1 MAGTSPA
8 MTKRSASALS
18 FLIEV
23 KDDSPGATI
32 FEQASMEVVMPV
44 DSILVSAAVV
54 SVFVVFAAAL
64 AWASVH
70 APGVRQPAPEVR
82 KRRPF

>member
-1 MAGTSPA
+1 
-8 MTKRSASALS
+8 MTGARSLS

-23 KDDSPGATI
+23 KDGSPRATI
-32 FEQASMEVVMPV
+32 FERASLEVAMPV
-44 DSILVSAAVV
+44 ESILVSAAVV
-54 SVFVVFAAAL
+54 SVFMVFAAVL

-70 APGVRQPAPEVR
+70 VPGVPQPVPEMR